1 MCKTPHKHEQ
11 GTPCT
16 SVRGGEQQCDTFP
29 CAAAAGAAQ
38 PLRRAPNWLR
48 QPAAATFGFGGKL
61 VAVSNT
67 RRAQQGGEAYDSRLV
82 TISQVGIHFWV

>member
-1 MCKTPHKHEQ
+1 MPHKHNP

-16 SVRGGEQQCDTFP
+16 SLHGCQKHIFTYP

-48 QPAAATFGFGGKL
+48 RPAAATFGFGGKL
-61 VAVSNT
+61 VAVSNV
-67 RRAQQGGEAYDSRLV
+67 RRAQQGGEAYESRVV
-82 TISQVGIHFWV
+82 TISQVGTHA